1 MNPMMTRVHMQDQV
15 ENRIKDLMQD
25 DQSIRRV
32 EFLQDTVTLCI
43 VTVFLLLGL
52 SW

>member
-1 MNPMMTRVHMQDQV
+1 MMTRVHMQDQV
-15 ENRIKDLMQD
+15 ENRIKDLMRDNQAIKR
-25 DQSIRRV
+25 S
-32 EFLQDTVTLCI
+32 EFLQDIVTLCI